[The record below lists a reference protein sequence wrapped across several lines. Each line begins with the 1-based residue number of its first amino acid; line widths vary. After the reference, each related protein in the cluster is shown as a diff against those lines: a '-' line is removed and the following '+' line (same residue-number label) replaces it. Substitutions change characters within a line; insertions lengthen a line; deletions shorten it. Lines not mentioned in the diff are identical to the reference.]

1 MKQKHNRKRRGL
13 LWISIG
19 LLLIAAAIFLASYN
33 LYDEQRAAKTAGEAL
48 DRLEEA
54 MPVEASAKPA
64 PDAPAVAEANPTLL
78 PRDEQIELP
87 DYILFPHMEMPV
99 ESIDGNDFI
108 GVLQIPALDLELPV
122 ISEWSYPNL
131 RIAPCRFSGSAYLDD
146 MVICGHNYSAHF
158 GKLKKLRES
167 GHVEMDENGLLTLTP
182 AGEAIAQRI
191 YERHKVLTV
200 MLTSLGVEE
209 PIAAKEACKIEHD
222 ISVETFEKIKQHLKD
237 NGVLD

>member
-87 DYILFPHMEMPV
+87 DYILFTHMEMPV

-167 GHVEMDENGLLTLTP
+167 DVAIFTDVDGNVFSYKLVVQEILQPTDIEEMEHGDWGLTLFTCT
-182 AGEAIAQRI
+182 AGGKCRIAFRFV
-191 YERHKVLTV
+191 R
-200 MLTSLGVEE
+200 EE
-209 PIAAKEACKIEHD
+209 DRFH
-222 ISVETFEKIKQHLKD
+222 
-237 NGVLD
+237 